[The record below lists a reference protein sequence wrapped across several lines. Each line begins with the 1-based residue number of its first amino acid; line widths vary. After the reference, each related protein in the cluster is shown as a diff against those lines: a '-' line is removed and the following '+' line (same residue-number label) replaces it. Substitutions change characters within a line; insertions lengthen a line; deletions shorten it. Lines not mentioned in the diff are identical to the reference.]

1 MIIIILKYQNLDSI
15 TLELANIKDNNIKL
29 PLRSTPLKLTPAFI
43 MPDNSIYY
51 MTTDHHSANFF
62 EQLEISFDVIG
73 TNSKLYSTTKTKKE
87 KLLLLRDRLLSDYQ
101 RFLHNDVSIR
111 DVKNYLDVDALF
123 GFIYGYNLKNIY
135 SQDCSKVLLMLLN
148 SKIQIYDYFL
158 KLIDE
163 CDDVVWALKT
173 YFNDYVSEIKFDK
186 INTKIMK
193 QLAETDKEKTKIML
207 KNLLDCTNELSTNE
221 LLHFMN
227 PDFMQEFAVLAIGVD
242 KIETQLNKTVTT
254 TKLNPYEYYFNYL
267 IMGYNIVQI
276 PKIVF
281 NKQKQVFEKV
291 NIKEFSM
298 ISYYDEK
305 YKEEAELILKKVPY
319 SERSKYF
326 M

>member
-29 PLRSTPLKLTPAFI
+29 PLRSTSLKLTPAFI

-51 MTTDHHSANFF
+51 MTTDHHSANFL
-62 EQLEISFDVIG
+62 EQIEISLNIIG
-73 TNSKLYSTTKTKKE
+73 ERSKISSMNNTKREKIVLLRN
-87 KLLLLRDRLLSDYQ
+87 KLLDDYQ
-101 RFLHNDVSIR
+101 RFLHNDISIW
-111 DVKNYLDVDALF
+111 DVKSYLDIDTLY
-123 GFIYGYNLKNIY
+123 GFIYGYDLENVY
-135 SQDCSKVLLMLLN
+135 SKECSRVLSMLLN

-227 PDFMQEFAVLAIGVD
+227 TDFMQEFAVLTIGVD
-242 KIETQLNKTVTT
+242 KIETQLNKTITT

-267 IMGYNIVQI
+267 IMGYNIIQI

-291 NIKEFSM
+291 DIREFSM

-305 YKEEAELILKKVPY
+305 YKEKAELILKKVPY
-319 SERSKYF
+319 SKRSKYF

>member
-1 MIIIILKYQNLDSI
+1 MILKYQNLKAI
-15 TLELANIKDNNIKL
+15 LLELANIKDNNIKQKV
-29 PLRSTPLKLTPAFI
+29 RSTPLKLTPAFI

-51 MTTDHHSANFF
+51 MTTDHHSANFL
-62 EQLEISFDVIG
+62 EQIEISLNIIG
-73 TNSKLYSTTKTKKE
+73 KSSKLSSMDNTKRE
-87 KLLLLRDRLLSDYQ
+87 KLVLLRNKLLDDYQ
-101 RFLHNDVSIR
+101 RFLRNDVSVW
-111 DVKNYLDVDALF
+111 DVKSYLDMDAL
-123 GFIYGYNLKNIY
+123 YGGIHGYDLKNIY

-207 KNLLDCTNELSTNE
+207 KNLLDCTNKLSTNE
-221 LLHFMN
+221 LLHFIN

-242 KIETQLNKTVTT
+242 KIETQLNKTITT

-319 SERSKYF
+319 SKRSKYF